1 MVVVKQ
7 NLDKCFVIIS
17 AKAESVLCDYN
28 NSPPNMSL
36 VTLVFKRRIRHGQ
49 KTERIAS

>member
-17 AKAESVLCDYN
+17 GKAESVLCDYN